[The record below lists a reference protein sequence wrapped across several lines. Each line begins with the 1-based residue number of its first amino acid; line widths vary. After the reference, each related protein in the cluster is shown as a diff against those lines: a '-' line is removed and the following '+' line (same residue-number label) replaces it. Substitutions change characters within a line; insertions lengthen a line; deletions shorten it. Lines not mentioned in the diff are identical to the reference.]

1 LETNL
6 DFKKNF
12 FGKCFKLPKK
22 IKNQK
27 FHNSQKIP
35 LGDIY
40 NMMCQSQRAAA
51 PPHPYSTFGQTT
63 IFRTIQ
69 DYLFSFSQ
77 ARWKHETG
85 IVKGL
90 ELANSKPPGPI
101 IIDISNQ
108 SRSGVLRTGRNLLI
122 ANHLNQ
128 SLCLTNQSL
137 NVTMTLQ

>member
-90 ELANSKPPGPI
+90 ELANSKQTTWTDHY

-108 SRSGVLRTGRNLLI
+108 SRSGVLRTSRNLLI

-128 SLCLTNQSL
+128 SLCLTNQA
-137 NVTMTLQ
+137 

>member
-1 LETNL
+1 M
-6 DFKKNF
+6 FQIR
-12 FGKCFKLPKK
+12 KK

-35 LGDIY
+35 LGYIY

-90 ELANSKPPGPI
+90 ELANSKQTTWTDHHRSIKSIKIRCVKKRSKLANSKPPEPI
-101 IIDISNQ
+101 IMSDQ
-108 SRSGVLRTGRNLLI
+108 SR
-122 ANHLNQ
+122 
-128 SLCLTNQSL
+128 L
-137 NVTMTLQ
+137 NVRLRNDFFAKFQHIELNC